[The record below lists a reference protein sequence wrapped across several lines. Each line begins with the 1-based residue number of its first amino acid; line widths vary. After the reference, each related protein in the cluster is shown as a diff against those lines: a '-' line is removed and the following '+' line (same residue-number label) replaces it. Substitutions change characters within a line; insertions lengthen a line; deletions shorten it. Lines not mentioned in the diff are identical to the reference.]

1 MRRLTGLRCFKLI
14 IKKCPLIHLLVLDQL
29 GAEEVVLVDEEES
42 GKLLQFTTD
51 PGDLAVVQQ
60 GMVGIGYMI
69 EEVYM
74 GRDLFRRTVPIE
86 TTSFKLYFLQAKVVY
101 IPTTTTQLSP
111 IEANVLNKLVNL
123 LEELTIVMGVHHNV
137 E

>member
-1 MRRLTGLRCFKLI
+1 MFDKKGLILTTLKTGSSLDDAETDGIEVLQAHNY
-14 IKKCPLIHLLVLDQL
+14 KCSLIHPLVLDQL

-60 GMVGIGYMI
+60 GMVGIGYKI

-74 GRDLFRRTVPIE
+74 
-86 TTSFKLYFLQAKVVY
+86 LQL
-101 IPTTTTQLSP
+101 TW
-111 IEANVLNKLVNL
+111 NVS
-123 LEELTIVMGVHHNV
+123 
-137 E
+137 

>member
-60 GMVGIGYMI
+60 GMVGIGYNI
-69 EEVYM
+69 EEVCM
-74 GRDLFRRTVPIE
+74 GQDLFRRTVPFE
-86 TTSFKLYFLQAKVVY
+86 TT
-101 IPTTTTQLSP
+101 
-111 IEANVLNKLVNL
+111 
-123 LEELTIVMGVHHNV
+123 
-137 E
+137 

>member
-1 MRRLTGLRCFKLI
+1 MFDKKGLILTTLKTGSS
-14 IKKCPLIHLLVLDQL
+14 LDDAETDGIEL

-60 GMVGIGYMI
+60 GMFGIGYKI
-69 EEVYM
+69 EE
-74 GRDLFRRTVPIE
+74 
-86 TTSFKLYFLQAKVVY
+86 AKVVY

-111 IEANVLNKLVNL
+111 IEANVLNKLVNQ
-123 LEELTIVMGVHHNV
+123 LEELNIVMGVHHNV

>member
-1 MRRLTGLRCFKLI
+1 MRRLTGLRCFELI
-14 IKKCPLIHLLVLDQL
+14 IKKCPLIHLHVLDQL

-60 GMVGIGYMI
+60 GMVGIGYRI

-86 TTSFKLYFLQAKVVY
+86 TT
-101 IPTTTTQLSP
+101 
-111 IEANVLNKLVNL
+111 
-123 LEELTIVMGVHHNV
+123 
-137 E
+137 

>member
-1 MRRLTGLRCFKLI
+1 M
-14 IKKCPLIHLLVLDQL
+14 IKKCPLIHLLALDQL

-60 GMVGIGYMI
+60 GMVGIGYKI

-74 GRDLFRRTVPIE
+74 RKIFSEGLFQSRQH
-86 TTSFKLYFLQAKVVY
+86 L
-101 IPTTTTQLSP
+101 
-111 IEANVLNKLVNL
+111 
-123 LEELTIVMGVHHNV
+123 
-137 E
+137 

>member
-1 MRRLTGLRCFKLI
+1 M
-14 IKKCPLIHLLVLDQL
+14 
-29 GAEEVVLVDEEES
+29 LVDEEES

-60 GMVGIGYMI
+60 GMVGIGYKI

-111 IEANVLNKLVNL
+111 IEANVLNKLVNQ
-123 LEELTIVMGVHHNV
+123 LEELNIVMGVHHNV

>member
-1 MRRLTGLRCFKLI
+1 MRRLTELRCIKLI
-14 IKKCPLIHLLVLDQL
+14 VKNALLLILSLGQL

-60 GMVGIGYMI
+60 GMVGIGYKI

-74 GRDLFRRTVPIE
+74 RQNLFRRSVPIE
-86 TTSFKLYFLQAKVVY
+86 TT
-101 IPTTTTQLSP
+101 
-111 IEANVLNKLVNL
+111 
-123 LEELTIVMGVHHNV
+123 
-137 E
+137 